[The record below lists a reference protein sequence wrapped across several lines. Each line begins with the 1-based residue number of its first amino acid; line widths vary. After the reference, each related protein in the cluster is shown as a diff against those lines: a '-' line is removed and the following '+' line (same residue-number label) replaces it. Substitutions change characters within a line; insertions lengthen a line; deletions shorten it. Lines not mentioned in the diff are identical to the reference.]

1 MLEKNIIN
9 LMYEKVNIKNLFPL
23 VEVAAN
29 ANQINLLHKEG
40 EGSFI
45 DNLLKYYIR
54 EDISHEINYLIEKT
68 KAEILGSPNDR
79 SSTFKNCVK
88 FYANLSSSEFNS
100 YSVEMDNNLYSI
112 LKNYSGKII
121 NLLGLVDEE
130 NPNKNI
136 SDSLYNKVISL
147 RLYSVA
153 DLLLA
158 ENPNCLNKKIVESYD
173 ENKMIE
179 KMIAAGADLN
189 QLVFNYS
196 SGKDK
201 KPVYS
206 IIRSNNAKNEQ
217 IVAMIEEWANKNL
230 DQKEVFEVNNEMY
243 FKRLYNSGH
252 NAESVLKSE
261 KDWANRYNKEGISA
275 ARIALNEHINSYSK
289 SMAFMEKLC
298 DIQKALPALRSVD
311 NKGENLWFDANIINK
326 MPRSI
331 LSSYLHRVPFVM
343 NNEGEAIFNKMDPE
357 TIKKCLF
364 VKDVKYTKYIVEK
377 LMKED
382 MPFNTVFGDFN
393 AQEKLAERIIS
404 ENLISEQN
412 IQFFSDILNA
422 SIKADKMNEIHPK
435 MKGVL
440 ATSNCIILQKEETN
454 QIDEIIINSDI
465 NLNSEY
471 LLNHPLLKNADNAK
485 VIVSMIEA
493 KELNQTFKST
503 NTTSKINQN
512 RI

>member
-112 LKNYSGKII
+112 LKNYSGKIV

-179 KMIAAGADLN
+179 KMIAAGADLS
-189 QLVFNYS
+189 QLVFHYA
-196 SGKDK
+196 SGTEK

-206 IIRSNNAKNEQ
+206 IIRSNNAKNQEL
-217 IVAMIEEWANKNL
+217 VTMIDEWANKNL

-243 FKRLYNSGH
+243 FKRLKGSGH
-252 NAESVLKSE
+252 NTETVLKSE

-275 ARIALNEHINSYSK
+275 ARIALNEHLNSYSK
-289 SMAFMEKLC
+289 SMTFIEKLG

-311 NKGENLWFDANIINK
+311 NKGENLWFDKNTMSK
-326 MPRSI
+326 MTRSI
-331 LSSYLHRVPFVM
+331 FSSYLQRVPFVM
-343 NNEGEAIFNKMDPE
+343 NNEGEAIFNKMDSE
-357 TIKKCLF
+357 MIKKAIF
-364 VKDVKYTKYIVEK
+364 VQDIKYTKYIVEN
-377 LMKED
+377 LMKENI
-382 MPFNTVFGDFN
+382 PFNTIFGDFN
-393 AQEKLAERIIS
+393 SQGKLADRITG
-404 ENLISEQN
+404 EGLISDYN
-412 IQFFSDILNA
+412 AQFFSDILDA
-422 SIKADKMNEIHPK
+422 TIKANKINEIHPK

-440 ATSNCIILQKEETN
+440 ITTRCIVKQNENISEMYQ
-454 QIDEIIINSDI
+454 DFINSDI
-465 NLNSEY
+465 KLNSEY

-485 VIVSMIEA
+485 VMVSIIEA
-493 KELNQTFKST
+493 KELKQEFKGTKS
-503 NTTSKINQN
+503 TSKINQN